1 MHLSKFWFICNL
13 CPMAS
18 IANIVATCFWFALIF
33 AVFQDELVVI
43 VFGCIFVGW
52 ATMLTFKALKKVG
65 SSQSKQ

>member
-1 MHLSKFWFICNL
+1 
-13 CPMAS
+13 MAS